1 MATDRLAA
9 AVDALAPPWE
19 GHYYAALESTQDE
32 ARAAARVGA
41 PDRSIYVSDYQRS
54 GRGRQGRTWLAA
66 PGTALLLS
74 ILFRDTDV
82 APRPWRWTSLASVAL
97 VEATDELLV
106 TKKAA
111 IKWPNDVML
120 DDRKVAGIL
129 AENTWDGRQLLAIVG
144 VGVNINT
151 PPADLAA
158 LPSPATSLAIACGQD
173 VDRGELLKALIRRMN
188 HWLEQPVPELF
199 KSWQSRLWGRGQRLR
214 LLDLGEEHEVIVLGA
229 APDGSLRI
237 RLPDGAERTTTTG
250 ELIL

>member
-41 PDRSIYVSDYQRS
+41 PDRSIYVSDYQHS

>member
-32 ARAAARVGA
+32 ARAAARLGA
-41 PDRSIYVSDYQRS
+41 PDRSIYASDHQRS
-54 GRGRQGRTWLAA
+54 WRGRQR
-66 PGTALLLS
+66 
-74 ILFRDTDV
+74 
-82 APRPWRWTSLASVAL
+82 
-97 VEATDELLV
+97 
-106 TKKAA
+106 
-111 IKWPNDVML
+111 
-120 DDRKVAGIL
+120 
-129 AENTWDGRQLLAIVG
+129 LAIVA

-151 PPADLAA
+151 RPADLAA
-158 LPSPATSLAIACGQD
+158 RPSPATSLAIACGQD

-250 ELIL
+250 ELIV

>member
-9 AVDALAPPWE
+9 AVDALAPPWQ

-32 ARAAARVGA
+32 ARAAGRVGA

-144 VGVNINT
+144 VGVNVNT
-151 PPADLAA
+151 PSADLAA
-158 LPSPATSLAIACGQD
+158 LRSPAISIEVASSATRTLCPSVFSSLASTAAARARIVSTCSISVPTLISNSSVASTMVRSDCPLTRSMANDQ
-173 VDRGELLKALIRRMN
+173 KASPTASSM
-188 HWLEQPVPELF
+188 
-199 KSWQSRLWGRGQRLR
+199 
-214 LLDLGEEHEVIVLGA
+214 
-229 APDGSLRI
+229 
-237 RLPDGAERTTTTG
+237 TT
-250 ELIL
+250 